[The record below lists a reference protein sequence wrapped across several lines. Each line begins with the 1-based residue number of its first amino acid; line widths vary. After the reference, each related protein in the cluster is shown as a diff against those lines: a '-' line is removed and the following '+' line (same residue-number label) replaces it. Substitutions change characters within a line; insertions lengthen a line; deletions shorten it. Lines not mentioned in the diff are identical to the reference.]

1 MIEAR
6 NLNKSFDNKV
16 IFKNANLKIEE
27 NKIYGLFARNGV
39 GKTTLLKILADQL
52 VNYQGQISYNHKSIR
67 ENKDYKKRVLLVG
80 EDFISEYLKP
90 ERLNKI
96 MDLVYILLENFNK
109 ERFEDLIN
117 IFDIDMK
124 TRYRKL
130 SFGKQSL
137 FRNAIGLASGADFLF
152 FDEPT
157 TGLDEINKDI
167 FYKKL
172 MEFQE
177 VDESTIIISSHN
189 VTDIEK
195 MITDVI
201 ILKNKDVIVNEP
213 IYDIE
218 EKSYS
223 ITLDPKNLDMLD
235 SKKVISKN
243 IFANQVI
250 ASVYDNFTEEELV
263 ALREKASIRRL
274 NLRDLFIA
282 INNGEVWYE

>member
-1 MIEAR
+1 MIEVR

-16 IFKNANLKIEE
+16 IFKNANLNIEE
-27 NKIYGLFARNGV
+27 NRIYGLFARNGV
-39 GKTTLLKILADQL
+39 GKTTLLKILSDQL
-52 VNYQGQISYNHKSIR
+52 VNYQGQITYNSKPIR
-67 ENKDYKKRVLLVG
+67 ENKVYKKRVLLVG
-80 EDFISEYLKP
+80 EDLIAEGLKA
-90 ERLNKI
+90 ERLYKI
-96 MDLVYILLENFNK
+96 MDLIYILLENFNK
-109 ERFEDLIN
+109 ERFDQLIN

-137 FRNAIGLASGADFLF
+137 FRNAIGLASGVDFIF

-177 VDESTIIISSHN
+177 VDESTVIISSHN
-189 VTDIEK
+189 VADIEK

-201 ILKNKDVIVNEP
+201 ILKDKDVIVNEP
-213 IYDIE
+213 IYGIE

-223 ITLDPKNLDMLD
+223 ITLDPKDMDMLANKNII
-235 SKKVISKN
+235 SKKT
-243 IFANQVI
+243 FANQAIV
-250 ASVYDNFTEEELV
+250 SVYDKFSEEEINKLK
-263 ALREKASIRRL
+263 EKARVNRL
-274 NLRDLFIA
+274 DLRDLFIA
-282 INNGEVWYE
+282 INEEN

>member
-1 MIEAR
+1 MIEVK
-6 NLNKSFDNKV
+6 NLNKSFDKKIV
-16 IFKNANLKIEE
+16 FQNANLKIEE
-27 NKIYGLFARNGV
+27 NRIYGLFARNGV

-80 EDFISEYLKP
+80 EDFISEALKAQH
-90 ERLNKI
+90 LNKI
-96 MDLVYILLENFNK
+96 MDLIYILLENFNK
-109 ERFEDLIN
+109 KRFEELIN

-137 FRNAIGLASGADFLF
+137 FRNAIGLASGVDFLF

-172 MEFQE
+172 MKYQE
-177 VDESTIIISSHN
+177 KDQSTVIISSHN
-189 VTDIEK
+189 VADIEK

-201 ILKNKDVIVNEP
+201 ILKDKDVIVNEP

-223 ITLDPKNLDMLD
+223 ITLNPKNLDMLAN
-235 SKKVISKN
+235 KNVVSKN

-250 ASVYDNFTEEELV
+250 VSVYDKFSEEEINKLK
-263 ALREKASIRRL
+263 EKARVNRL
-274 NLRDLFIA
+274 DLRDLFIA
-282 INNGEVWYE
+282 INNKEVWYE

>member
-1 MIEAR
+1 MIEVK
-6 NLNKSFDNKV
+6 NLNKSFDKKIV
-16 IFKNANLKIEE
+16 FQNANLKIEE
-27 NKIYGLFARNGV
+27 NRIYGLFARNGV

-96 MDLVYILLENFNK
+96 MDLIYILLENFNK
-109 ERFEDLIN
+109 ERFEELIN

-130 SFGKQSL
+130 SFGNQCL
-137 FRNAIGLASGADFLF
+137 FRNAIGLASGVDFLF

-172 MEFQE
+172 MEYQE
-177 VDESTIIISSHN
+177 KDQSTVIISSHN
-189 VTDIEK
+189 VVDIEK
-195 MITDVI
+195 IITDVI
-201 ILKNKDVIVNEP
+201 ILKDKNVIVNEP

-223 ITLDPKNLDMLD
+223 ITIDPKDLDMLAN
-235 SKKVISKN
+235 KNIISKRT
-243 IFANQVI
+243 FANQVI
-250 ASVYDNFTEEELV
+250 VSIYDKFSEEEINNIKQ
-263 ALREKASIRRL
+263 KARVNRL
-274 NLRDLFIA
+274 DLRDLFIA
-282 INNGEVWYE
+282 INEEY

>member
-1 MIEAR
+1 MIEVK
-6 NLNKSFDNKV
+6 NLNKSFDKKIV
-16 IFKNANLKIEE
+16 FQNANLKIEE
-27 NKIYGLFARNGV
+27 NRIYGLFARNGV
-39 GKTTLLKILADQL
+39 GKTTLLKILSDQL
-52 VNYQGQISYNHKSIR
+52 VNYDGQITYNNKPIR

-80 EDFISEYLKP
+80 ENLIAEGLKA

-109 ERFEDLIN
+109 ERFDELMN

-201 ILKNKDVIVNEP
+201 ILKNKDVIVNES

-223 ITLDPKNLDMLD
+223 ITLDPKDIDILANKNII
-235 SKKVISKN
+235 SKKT
-243 IFANQVI
+243 FANQVI
-250 ASVYDNFTEEELV
+250 VSVYDKFNEEEINNIKQ
-263 ALREKASIRRL
+263 KARIDRL
-274 NLRDLFIA
+274 DLRDLFIA
-282 INNGEVWYE
+282 INEVN

>member
-1 MIEAR
+1 MIEVR

-16 IFKNANLKIEE
+16 IFKNANLNIEE
-27 NKIYGLFARNGV
+27 NRIYGLFARNGV
-39 GKTTLLKILADQL
+39 GKTTLLKILSDQL
-52 VNYQGQISYNHKSIR
+52 VNYQGQITYNSKPIR
-67 ENKDYKKRVLLVG
+67 ENKVYKKRVLLVG
-80 EDFISEYLKP
+80 EDLIAEGLKA
-90 ERLNKI
+90 ERLYKI
-96 MDLVYILLENFNK
+96 MDLIYILLENFNK
-109 ERFEDLIN
+109 ERFDQLIN

-137 FRNAIGLASGADFLF
+137 FRNAIGLASGVNFLF

-177 VDESTIIISSHN
+177 VDESTVIISSHN
-189 VTDIEK
+189 VADIEK

-201 ILKNKDVIVNEP
+201 ILKDKDVIVNEP

-223 ITLDPKNLDMLD
+223 ITLDPKDMDMLANKNII
-235 SKKVISKN
+235 SKKT
-243 IFANQVI
+243 FANQAIV
-250 ASVYDNFTEEELV
+250 SVYDKFSEEEINKLK
-263 ALREKASIRRL
+263 EKARVNRL
-274 NLRDLFIA
+274 DLRDLFIA
-282 INNGEVWYE
+282 INEVN

>member
-1 MIEAR
+1 MIEVK
-6 NLNKSFDNKV
+6 NLNKSFDKKIV
-16 IFKNANLKIEE
+16 FQNANLKIEE
-27 NKIYGLFARNGV
+27 NRIYGLFARNGV

-52 VNYQGQISYNHKSIR
+52 VNYQGQISYNNKSIR

-96 MDLVYILLENFNK
+96 MDLIYILLENFNK
-109 ERFEDLIN
+109 ERFEELIN

-130 SFGKQSL
+130 SFGNQCL
-137 FRNAIGLASGADFLF
+137 FRNAIGLASGVDFLF

-172 MEFQE
+172 MEYQE
-177 VDESTIIISSHN
+177 KDQSTVIISSHN
-189 VTDIEK
+189 VADIEK

-201 ILKNKDVIVNEP
+201 ILKDKDIIVNEP

-223 ITLDPKNLDMLD
+223 ITLDPKDLDILANKNIIN
-235 SKKVISKN
+235 KK

-250 ASVYDNFTEEELV
+250 VSTYDKFSEEEINNIKQ
-263 ALREKASIRRL
+263 KARVNRL
-274 NLRDLFIA
+274 DLRDLFIA
-282 INNGEVWYE
+282 INEEY

>member
-1 MIEAR
+1 MIEVR

-16 IFKNANLKIEE
+16 IFKNANLNIEE
-27 NKIYGLFARNGV
+27 NRIYGLFARNGV
-39 GKTTLLKILADQL
+39 GKTTLLKILSDQL
-52 VNYQGQISYNHKSIR
+52 VNYQGQITYNSKPIR
-67 ENKDYKKRVLLVG
+67 ENKVYKKRVLLVG
-80 EDFISEYLKP
+80 EDLIAEGLKA
-90 ERLNKI
+90 ERLYKI
-96 MDLVYILLENFNK
+96 MDLIYILLENFNK
-109 ERFEDLIN
+109 ERFDQLIN

-137 FRNAIGLASGADFLF
+137 FRNAIGLASGVNFLF

-189 VTDIEK
+189 VADIEK

-201 ILKNKDVIVNEP
+201 ILKDKDVIVNEP

-223 ITLDPKNLDMLD
+223 ITLDPKDMDMLANKNII
-235 SKKVISKN
+235 SKKT
-243 IFANQVI
+243 FANQAIV
-250 ASVYDNFTEEELV
+250 SVYDKFSEEEINKLK
-263 ALREKASIRRL
+263 EKARVNRL
-274 NLRDLFIA
+274 DLRDLFIA
-282 INNGEVWYE
+282 INEEY

>member
-1 MIEAR
+1 MIEVR
-6 NLNKSFDNKV
+6 NLNKLFDNKV
-16 IFKNANLKIEE
+16 IFKNANLNIEE
-27 NKIYGLFARNGV
+27 NRIYGLFARNGV
-39 GKTTLLKILADQL
+39 GKTTLLKILSDQIA
-52 VNYQGQISYNHKSIR
+52 NYQGQITYNSKPVR
-67 ENKDYKKRVLLVG
+67 ENKVYKKRVLLVG
-80 EDFISEYLKP
+80 EDLIAEGLKA
-90 ERLNKI
+90 ERLYKI
-96 MDLVYILLENFNK
+96 MDLIYILLENFNK
-109 ERFEDLIN
+109 ERFDQLIN

-137 FRNAIGLASGADFLF
+137 FRNAIGLASGVNFLF

-177 VDESTIIISSHN
+177 VDESTVIISSHN
-189 VTDIEK
+189 VADIEK

-201 ILKNKDVIVNEP
+201 ILKDKDVIVNEP

-223 ITLDPKNLDMLD
+223 ITLDPKDMDMLANKNII
-235 SKKVISKN
+235 SKKT
-243 IFANQVI
+243 FANQAIV
-250 ASVYDNFTEEELV
+250 SVYDKFSEEEINKLK
-263 ALREKASIRRL
+263 EKARVNRL
-274 NLRDLFIA
+274 DLRDLFIA
-282 INNGEVWYE
+282 INEEN

>member
-1 MIEAR
+1 MIEVR
-6 NLNKSFDNKV
+6 DLNKSFDDKI
-16 IFKNANLKIEE
+16 IFQNAKLNIEE

-52 VNYQGQISYNHKSIR
+52 VNYQGQISYNNKSIR

-80 EDFISEYLKP
+80 EDFISETLKA

-96 MDLVYILLENFNK
+96 MDLIYILLENFNK
-109 ERFEDLIN
+109 ERFEELID
-117 IFDIDMK
+117 IFAIDMK

-130 SFGKQSL
+130 SFGNQCL
-137 FRNAIGLASGADFLF
+137 FRNAIGLASGVVFIF

-172 MEFQE
+172 MEYQE
-177 VDESTIIISSHN
+177 SDQSTIIISSHN
-189 VTDIEK
+189 VADIEK

-201 ILKNKDVIVNEP
+201 ILKDKDVIVNEP

-223 ITLDPKNLDMLD
+223 ITLDPKDLDILAN
-235 SKKVISKN
+235 KN
-243 IFANQVI
+243 IINKKTFANQVI
-250 ASVYDNFTEEELV
+250 VSVYDKFSEEEIINIKQ
-263 ALREKASIRRL
+263 KARVNRL
-274 NLRDLFIA
+274 DLRDLFIA
-282 INNGEVWYE
+282 INEEY

>member
-1 MIEAR
+1 MIEVR

-16 IFKNANLKIEE
+16 IFKNANLNIEE
-27 NKIYGLFARNGV
+27 NRIYGLFARNGV
-39 GKTTLLKILADQL
+39 GKTTLLKILSDQL
-52 VNYQGQISYNHKSIR
+52 VNYQGQITYNSKPIR
-67 ENKDYKKRVLLVG
+67 ENKVYKKRVLLVG
-80 EDFISEYLKP
+80 EDLIAEGLKA
-90 ERLNKI
+90 ERLYKI
-96 MDLVYILLENFNK
+96 MDLIYILLENFNK
-109 ERFEDLIN
+109 ERFDQLIN
-117 IFDIDMK
+117 IFNIDMK

-137 FRNAIGLASGADFLF
+137 FRNAIGLASGVNFLF

-177 VDESTIIISSHN
+177 VDESTVIISSHN
-189 VTDIEK
+189 VADIEK

-201 ILKNKDVIVNEP
+201 ILKDKDVIVNEP

-223 ITLDPKNLDMLD
+223 MTLDPKDLDMLANKNIIN
-235 SKKVISKN
+235 KK
-243 IFANQVI
+243 IFANQLIV
-250 ASVYDNFTEEELV
+250 SVYDKFSEEEINNIKQ
-263 ALREKASIRRL
+263 KAKINRL
-274 NLRDLFIA
+274 DLRDLFIA
-282 INNGEVWYE
+282 INEEVWYE

>member
-1 MIEAR
+1 MIEVR

-16 IFKNANLKIEE
+16 IFKNANLNIEE
-27 NKIYGLFARNGV
+27 NRIYGLFARNGV

-80 EDFISEYLKP
+80 EDFISEALKAQH
-90 ERLNKI
+90 LNKI
-96 MDLVYILLENFNK
+96 MDLIYILLENFNK
-109 ERFEDLIN
+109 ERFEELIN

-130 SFGKQSL
+130 SFGNQCL

-172 MEFQE
+172 MEYQE
-177 VDESTIIISSHN
+177 KDQSTVIISSHN
-189 VTDIEK
+189 VADIEK

-201 ILKNKDVIVNEP
+201 ILKDKDVIVNEP

-223 ITLDPKNLDMLD
+223 ITLDPKDLDILANKNIIN
-235 SKKVISKN
+235 KK
-243 IFANQVI
+243 IFANQIIV
-250 ASVYDNFTEEELV
+250 SVYDKFSEEEINNIKQ
-263 ALREKASIRRL
+263 KARVNRL
-274 NLRDLFIA
+274 DLRDLFIA
-282 INNGEVWYE
+282 INEEV

>member
-1 MIEAR
+1 MIEVR
-6 NLNKSFDNKV
+6 DLNKSFDDKI
-16 IFKNANLKIEE
+16 IFQNANLNIEE
-27 NKIYGLFARNGV
+27 NRIYGLFARNGV

-52 VNYQGQISYNHKSIR
+52 VNYQGQISYNNKSIR

-80 EDFISEYLKP
+80 EDFISETLKP

-96 MDLVYILLENFNK
+96 MDLIYILLENFNK
-109 ERFEDLIN
+109 ERFEELIE

-130 SFGKQSL
+130 SFGNQCL
-137 FRNAIGLASGADFLF
+137 FRNAIGLASGVDFIF

-172 MEFQE
+172 MEYQDK
-177 VDESTIIISSHN
+177 DESTVIISSHN
-189 VTDIEK
+189 VSDIEK

-201 ILKNKDVIVNEP
+201 ILKDKKVIINEP

-223 ITLDPKNLDMLD
+223 ITLDQKNLDMLA
-235 SKKVISKN
+235 SKN
-243 IFANQVI
+243 IINKKSFANQVI
-250 ASVYDNFTEEELV
+250 ASVYDDFTEEELI
-263 ALREKASIRRL
+263 ALREKASISRL

-282 INNGEVWYE
+282 INEEH

>member
-1 MIEAR
+1 MIEVK
-6 NLNKSFDNKV
+6 NLNKSFDKKIV
-16 IFKNANLKIEE
+16 FQNANLRIEE
-27 NKIYGLFARNGV
+27 NRIYGLFARNGV
-39 GKTTLLKILADQL
+39 GKTTLLKILSDQL
-52 VNYQGQISYNHKSIR
+52 VNYDGQITYKHKSIKGS
-67 ENKDYKKRVLLVG
+67 KDYKKKVLLVG
-80 EDFISEYLKP
+80 EDFISEALKAQH
-90 ERLNKI
+90 LNKI
-96 MDLVYILLENFNK
+96 MDLIYILLDNFNK

-137 FRNAIGLASGADFLF
+137 FRNAIGLASGVNFIF

-172 MEFQE
+172 MEYQE
-177 VDESTIIISSHN
+177 KDQSTVIISSHN
-189 VTDIEK
+189 VADIEK

-201 ILKNKDVIVNEP
+201 ILKDKDVIVNEP

-223 ITLDPKNLDMLD
+223 ITLDPKDLDMLAN
-235 SKKVISKN
+235 KNIISKN

-250 ASVYDNFTEEELV
+250 VSVYDKFSEEEINNIKQ
-263 ALREKASIRRL
+263 KARVNRL
-274 NLRDLFIA
+274 DLRDLFIA
-282 INNGEVWYE
+282 INEEH

>member
-1 MIEAR
+1 MIEVK
-6 NLNKSFDNKV
+6 NLNKSFDKKIV
-16 IFKNANLKIEE
+16 FQNANLKIEE
-27 NKIYGLFARNGV
+27 NRIYGLFARNGV

-80 EDFISEYLKP
+80 EDFISESLKAQH
-90 ERLNKI
+90 LNKI
-96 MDLVYILLENFNK
+96 MDLIYILLENFNK
-109 ERFEDLIN
+109 ERFEELIN

-130 SFGKQSL
+130 SFGNQCL
-137 FRNAIGLASGADFLF
+137 FRNAIGLASGVDFLF

-167 FYKKL
+167 FYKRL
-172 MEFQE
+172 MEYQE
-177 VDESTIIISSHN
+177 KDQSTVIISSHN
-189 VTDIEK
+189 VADIEK

-201 ILKNKDVIVNEP
+201 ILKDKDVIVNEP

-223 ITLDPKNLDMLD
+223 ITLDPKDLDMLANKNIIN
-235 SKKVISKN
+235 KK
-243 IFANQVI
+243 IFANQAIV
-250 ASVYDNFTEEELV
+250 SVYDEFSEEEINNIKQ
-263 ALREKASIRRL
+263 KARVNRL
-274 NLRDLFIA
+274 DLRDLFIA
-282 INNGEVWYE
+282 INEEN

>member
-1 MIEAR
+1 MIEVR

-16 IFKNANLKIEE
+16 IFKNANLNIEE
-27 NKIYGLFARNGV
+27 NRIYGLFARNGV

-80 EDFISEYLKP
+80 EDFISEALKAQH
-90 ERLNKI
+90 LNKI
-96 MDLVYILLENFNK
+96 MDLIYILLENFNK
-109 ERFEDLIN
+109 ERFEELIN

-130 SFGKQSL
+130 SFGNQCL

-172 MEFQE
+172 MEYQE
-177 VDESTIIISSHN
+177 KDQSTVIISSHN
-189 VTDIEK
+189 VADIEK

-201 ILKNKDVIVNEP
+201 ILKDKDVIVNEP

-223 ITLDPKNLDMLD
+223 ITLDPKDLDILANKNIIN
-235 SKKVISKN
+235 KK
-243 IFANQVI
+243 IFANQIIV
-250 ASVYDNFTEEELV
+250 SVYDKFSEEEINNIKQ
-263 ALREKASIRRL
+263 KARVNRL
-274 NLRDLFIA
+274 DLRDLFIA
-282 INNGEVWYE
+282 INEEVWYE

>member
-1 MIEAR
+1 MIEVR

-27 NKIYGLFARNGV
+27 NRIYGLFARNGV

-52 VNYQGQISYNHKSIR
+52 VNYDGQITYNHKPIR

-80 EDFISEYLKP
+80 ENLIAEGLKA

-223 ITLDPKNLDMLD
+223 ITFDPKDIDILANKNIL
-235 SKKVISKN
+235 SKKT
-243 IFANQVI
+243 FANQVI
-250 ASVYDNFTEEELV
+250 VSVYDKFNEEEINNIKQ
-263 ALREKASIRRL
+263 KARIDRL
-274 NLRDLFIA
+274 DLRDLFIA
-282 INNGEVWYE
+282 INEEY

>member
-1 MIEAR
+1 MIEVK
-6 NLNKSFDNKV
+6 NLNKSFDKKIV
-16 IFKNANLKIEE
+16 FQNANLKIEE

-52 VNYQGQISYNHKSIR
+52 VNYQGQISYNNKSIR

-80 EDFISEYLKP
+80 EDFISEALKAQH
-90 ERLNKI
+90 LNKI
-96 MDLVYILLENFNK
+96 MDLIYILLENFNK
-109 ERFEDLIN
+109 KRFEELIN

-130 SFGKQSL
+130 SFGNQCL

-172 MEFQE
+172 MEYQE
-177 VDESTIIISSHN
+177 KDQSTVIISSHN
-189 VTDIEK
+189 VADIEK

-201 ILKNKDVIVNEP
+201 ILKDKNVIVNEP

-223 ITLDPKNLDMLD
+223 ITLDPKDLGILANKNIIN
-235 SKKVISKN
+235 KK

-250 ASVYDNFTEEELV
+250 VSVYDKFSEEEINNIKQ
-263 ALREKASIRRL
+263 KARVNRL
-274 NLRDLFIA
+274 DLRDLFIA
-282 INNGEVWYE
+282 INEEVWYE

>member
-1 MIEAR
+1 MIEVR

-16 IFKNANLKIEE
+16 IFKNANLNIEE
-27 NKIYGLFARNGV
+27 NRIYGLFARNGV
-39 GKTTLLKILADQL
+39 GKTTLLKILSDQL
-52 VNYQGQISYNHKSIR
+52 VNYQGQITYNSKPIR
-67 ENKDYKKRVLLVG
+67 ENKVYKKRVLLVG
-80 EDFISEYLKP
+80 EDLIAEGLKA
-90 ERLNKI
+90 ERLYKI
-96 MDLVYILLENFNK
+96 MDLIYILLENFNK
-109 ERFEDLIN
+109 ERFDQLIN

-137 FRNAIGLASGADFLF
+137 FRNAIGLASGVNFLF

-177 VDESTIIISSHN
+177 VDESTVIISSHN
-189 VTDIEK
+189 VADIEK

-201 ILKNKDVIVNEP
+201 ILKDKDVIVNEP

-223 ITLDPKNLDMLD
+223 ITLDPKDMDMLANKNII
-235 SKKVISKN
+235 SKKT
-243 IFANQVI
+243 FANQAIV
-250 ASVYDNFTEEELV
+250 SVYDKFNEEEINNIKQ
-263 ALREKASIRRL
+263 KARIDRL
-274 NLRDLFIA
+274 DLRDLFIA
-282 INNGEVWYE
+282 INEEN

>member
-1 MIEAR
+1 MIEVK
-6 NLNKSFDNKV
+6 NLNKSFDKKIV
-16 IFKNANLKIEE
+16 FQNANLKIEE
-27 NKIYGLFARNGV
+27 NRIYGLFARNGV

-52 VNYQGQISYNHKSIR
+52 VNYQGQISYNNKSIR

-96 MDLVYILLENFNK
+96 MDLIYILLENFNK
-109 ERFEDLIN
+109 ERFEELIN

-130 SFGKQSL
+130 SFGNQCL
-137 FRNAIGLASGADFLF
+137 FRNAIGLASGVDFLF

-172 MEFQE
+172 MEYQE
-177 VDESTIIISSHN
+177 KDQSTVIISSHN
-189 VTDIEK
+189 VADIEK

-201 ILKNKDVIVNEP
+201 ILKDKDVIVNEP

-223 ITLDPKNLDMLD
+223 ITLDPKDMDMLVNKNII
-235 SKKVISKN
+235 SKKT
-243 IFANQVI
+243 FANQAIV
-250 ASVYDNFTEEELV
+250 SVYDKFSEEEINKLK
-263 ALREKASIRRL
+263 EKARVNRL
-274 NLRDLFIA
+274 DLRDLFIA
-282 INNGEVWYE
+282 INEEN

>member
-1 MIEAR
+1 MIEVK
-6 NLNKSFDNKV
+6 NLNKSFDKKIV
-16 IFKNANLKIEE
+16 FQNANLKIEE
-27 NKIYGLFARNGV
+27 NRIYGLFARNGV

-96 MDLVYILLENFNK
+96 MDLIYILLENFNK
-109 ERFEDLIN
+109 ERFEELIN

-130 SFGKQSL
+130 SFGNQCL

-172 MEFQE
+172 MEYQE
-177 VDESTIIISSHN
+177 KDQSTVIISSHN
-189 VTDIEK
+189 VADIEK

-201 ILKNKDVIVNEP
+201 ILKDKNVIVNEP

-223 ITLDPKNLDMLD
+223 ITLDPKDLDILANKNIIN
-235 SKKVISKN
+235 KK

-250 ASVYDNFTEEELV
+250 VSVYDKFSEEEINNIKQ
-263 ALREKASIRRL
+263 KARVNRL
-274 NLRDLFIA
+274 DLRDLFIA
-282 INNGEVWYE
+282 INEEY

>member
-1 MIEAR
+1 MIEVK
-6 NLNKSFDNKV
+6 NLNKSFDKKIV
-16 IFKNANLKIEE
+16 FQNANLKIEE
-27 NKIYGLFARNGV
+27 NRIYGLFARNGV
-39 GKTTLLKILADQL
+39 GKTTLLKILSDQL

-96 MDLVYILLENFNK
+96 MDLIYILLENFNK
-109 ERFEDLIN
+109 ERFEELIN

-130 SFGKQSL
+130 SFGNQCL
-137 FRNAIGLASGADFLF
+137 FRNAIGLASGVDFLF

-177 VDESTIIISSHN
+177 VDESTVIISSHN
-189 VTDIEK
+189 VADIEK

-201 ILKNKDVIVNEP
+201 ILKDKDIIVNEP

-223 ITLDPKNLDMLD
+223 ITLYPKDLDILA
-235 SKKVISKN
+235 KKNIINKK

-250 ASVYDNFTEEELV
+250 VSVYDKFSEEEINNIKQ
-263 ALREKASIRRL
+263 KARVNRL
-274 NLRDLFIA
+274 DLRDLFIA
-282 INNGEVWYE
+282 INEEY

>member
-1 MIEAR
+1 MIEVK
-6 NLNKSFDNKV
+6 NLNKSFDNKIV
-16 IFKNANLKIEE
+16 FQNANLKIEE

-96 MDLVYILLENFNK
+96 MDLIYILLENFNK
-109 ERFEDLIN
+109 ERFEELIN

-130 SFGKQSL
+130 SFGNQCL
-137 FRNAIGLASGADFLF
+137 FRNAIGLASGVDFLF

-172 MEFQE
+172 MEYQE
-177 VDESTIIISSHN
+177 KDQSTVIISSHN
-189 VTDIEK
+189 VADIEK

-201 ILKNKDVIVNEP
+201 ILKDKDIIVNEP

-223 ITLDPKNLDMLD
+223 ITLDPKDLDILANKNIIN
-235 SKKVISKN
+235 KK
-243 IFANQVI
+243 IFANQAIV
-250 ASVYDNFTEEELV
+250 SVYDKFSEEEINNIKQ
-263 ALREKASIRRL
+263 KARVNRL
-274 NLRDLFIA
+274 DLRDLFIA
-282 INNGEVWYE
+282 INEEY

>member
-1 MIEAR
+1 MIEVK
-6 NLNKSFDNKV
+6 NLNKSFDKKIV
-16 IFKNANLKIEE
+16 FQNANLKIEE
-27 NKIYGLFARNGV
+27 NRIYGLFARNGV

-52 VNYQGQISYNHKSIR
+52 VNYQGQISYNNKSIR

-96 MDLVYILLENFNK
+96 MDLIYILLENFNK
-109 ERFEDLIN
+109 ERFEELIN

-130 SFGKQSL
+130 SFGNQCL
-137 FRNAIGLASGADFLF
+137 FRNAIGLASGVDFLF

-157 TGLDEINKDI
+157 TGLDEINKNI

-172 MEFQE
+172 MEYQE
-177 VDESTIIISSHN
+177 KDQSTVIISSHN
-189 VTDIEK
+189 VADIEK

-201 ILKNKDVIVNEP
+201 ILKDKDVIVNEP

-223 ITLDPKNLDMLD
+223 ITLDPKDMDMLANKNII
-235 SKKVISKN
+235 SKKT
-243 IFANQVI
+243 FANQAIV
-250 ASVYDNFTEEELV
+250 SVYDKFSEEEINKLK
-263 ALREKASIRRL
+263 EKARVNRL
-274 NLRDLFIA
+274 DLRDLFIA
-282 INNGEVWYE
+282 INEVN

>member
-1 MIEAR
+1 MIEVK
-6 NLNKSFDNKV
+6 NLNKSFDKKIV
-16 IFKNANLKIEE
+16 FQNANLKIEE
-27 NKIYGLFARNGV
+27 NRIYGLFARNGV

-96 MDLVYILLENFNK
+96 MDLIYILLENFNK
-109 ERFEDLIN
+109 ERFEELIN
-117 IFDIDMK
+117 IFAIDMK

-130 SFGKQSL
+130 SFGNQCL
-137 FRNAIGLASGADFLF
+137 FRNAIGLASGVDFLF

-172 MEFQE
+172 IEYQE
-177 VDESTIIISSHN
+177 KDQSTVIISSHN
-189 VTDIEK
+189 VADIEK

-201 ILKNKDVIVNEP
+201 ILKDKNVIVNEP

-223 ITLDPKNLDMLD
+223 ITLDPEDLDILANKNIIN
-235 SKKVISKN
+235 KK

-250 ASVYDNFTEEELV
+250 VSIYDKFSEEEINNIKQ
-263 ALREKASIRRL
+263 KARVNRL
-274 NLRDLFIA
+274 DLRDLFIA
-282 INNGEVWYE
+282 INEEV

>member
-1 MIEAR
+1 MIEVK
-6 NLNKSFDNKV
+6 NLNKSFDKKIV
-16 IFKNANLKIEE
+16 FQNANLKIEE
-27 NKIYGLFARNGV
+27 NRIYGLFARNGV
-39 GKTTLLKILADQL
+39 GKTTLLKILSDQIA
-52 VNYQGQISYNHKSIR
+52 NYQGQITYNSKPVR
-67 ENKDYKKRVLLVG
+67 ENKVYKKRVLLVG
-80 EDFISEYLKP
+80 EDLIAEGLKA
-90 ERLNKI
+90 ERLYKI
-96 MDLVYILLENFNK
+96 MDLIYILLENFNK
-109 ERFEDLIN
+109 ERFDQLIN

-137 FRNAIGLASGADFLF
+137 FRNAIGLASGVNFLF

-177 VDESTIIISSHN
+177 VDESTVIISSHN
-189 VTDIEK
+189 VADIEK

-201 ILKNKDVIVNEP
+201 ILKDKDVIVNEP

-223 ITLDPKNLDMLD
+223 ITLDPKDMDMLANKNII
-235 SKKVISKN
+235 SKKT
-243 IFANQVI
+243 FANQAIV
-250 ASVYDNFTEEELV
+250 SVYDKFSEEEINKLK
-263 ALREKASIRRL
+263 EKARVNRL
-274 NLRDLFIA
+274 DLRDLFIA
-282 INNGEVWYE
+282 INEEN

>member
-1 MIEAR
+1 MIEVK
-6 NLNKSFDNKV
+6 NLNKSFDKKIV
-16 IFKNANLKIEE
+16 FQNANLKIEE
-27 NKIYGLFARNGV
+27 NRVYGLFARNGV

-96 MDLVYILLENFNK
+96 MDLIYILLENFNK
-109 ERFEDLIN
+109 ERFEELIN

-130 SFGKQSL
+130 SFGNQCL
-137 FRNAIGLASGADFLF
+137 FRNAIGLASGVDFLF

-157 TGLDEINKDI
+157 TGLDEINKNI

-172 MEFQE
+172 MEYQE
-177 VDESTIIISSHN
+177 KDQSTVIISSHN
-189 VTDIEK
+189 VADIEK

-201 ILKNKDVIVNEP
+201 ILKDKDVIVNEP
-213 IYDIE
+213 IYGIE

-223 ITLDPKNLDMLD
+223 ITLDPKDMDMLANKNII
-235 SKKVISKN
+235 SKKT
-243 IFANQVI
+243 FANQAIV
-250 ASVYDNFTEEELV
+250 SVYDKFSEEEINKLK
-263 ALREKASIRRL
+263 EKARVNRL
-274 NLRDLFIA
+274 DLRDLFIA
-282 INNGEVWYE
+282 INEEN

>member
-1 MIEAR
+1 MIEVK
-6 NLNKSFDNKV
+6 NLNKSFDKKIV
-16 IFKNANLKIEE
+16 FQNANLKIEE
-27 NKIYGLFARNGV
+27 KRIYGLFARNGV

-52 VNYQGQISYNHKSIR
+52 VNYDGQITYKRKSIR

-96 MDLVYILLENFNK
+96 MDLIYILLENFNK
-109 ERFEDLIN
+109 ERFEELIN

-137 FRNAIGLASGADFLF
+137 FRNAIGLASGVDFLF

-157 TGLDEINKDI
+157 TGLDEINKNI

-172 MEFQE
+172 MEYQE
-177 VDESTIIISSHN
+177 KDQSTVIISSHN
-189 VTDIEK
+189 VADIEK

-201 ILKNKDVIVNEP
+201 ILKDKNVIVNEP

-223 ITLDPKNLDMLD
+223 ITIDPKDLDMLAN
-235 SKKVISKN
+235 KNIISKRT
-243 IFANQVI
+243 FANQVI
-250 ASVYDNFTEEELV
+250 VSIYDKFSEEEINNIKQ
-263 ALREKASIRRL
+263 KARVNRL
-274 NLRDLFIA
+274 DLRDLFIA
-282 INNGEVWYE
+282 INEEY

>member
-1 MIEAR
+1 MIEVK
-6 NLNKSFDNKV
+6 NLNKSFDKKIV
-16 IFKNANLKIEE
+16 FQNANLKIEE
-27 NKIYGLFARNGV
+27 NRIYGLFARNGV

-52 VNYQGQISYNHKSIR
+52 VNYQGQISYNNKSIR

-96 MDLVYILLENFNK
+96 MDLIYILLENFNK
-109 ERFEDLIN
+109 ERFEELIN

-130 SFGKQSL
+130 SFGNQCL
-137 FRNAIGLASGADFLF
+137 FRNAIGLASGVDFLF

-157 TGLDEINKDI
+157 TGLDEINKNI

-172 MEFQE
+172 MEYQE
-177 VDESTIIISSHN
+177 KDQSTVIISSHN
-189 VTDIEK
+189 VADIEK

-201 ILKNKDVIVNEP
+201 ILKDKNVIVNEP

-223 ITLDPKNLDMLD
+223 ITLDPKDIDILANKNII
-235 SKKVISKN
+235 SKKT
-243 IFANQVI
+243 FANQVI
-250 ASVYDNFTEEELV
+250 VSTYDKFSEEEINNIKQ
-263 ALREKASIRRL
+263 KARVNRL
-274 NLRDLFIA
+274 DLRDLFIA
-282 INNGEVWYE
+282 INEEY

>member
-1 MIEAR
+1 M
-6 NLNKSFDNKV
+6 
-16 IFKNANLKIEE
+16 
-27 NKIYGLFARNGV
+27 
-39 GKTTLLKILADQL
+39 
-52 VNYQGQISYNHKSIR
+52 
-67 ENKDYKKRVLLVG
+67 G

-96 MDLVYILLENFNK
+96 MDLIYILLENFNK
-109 ERFEDLIN
+109 ERFEELIN
-117 IFDIDMK
+117 IFDIDIK

-130 SFGKQSL
+130 SFGNQCL
-137 FRNAIGLASGADFLF
+137 FRNAIGLASGVDFLF

-172 MEFQE
+172 MEYQE
-177 VDESTIIISSHN
+177 KDQSTVIISSHN
-189 VTDIEK
+189 VADIEK

-201 ILKNKDVIVNEP
+201 ILKDKDVIVNEP

-223 ITLDPKNLDMLD
+223 ITLDPKDLDILA
-235 SKKVISKN
+235 KKNIINKK

-250 ASVYDNFTEEELV
+250 VSVYDKFSEEEINNIKQ
-263 ALREKASIRRL
+263 KARVNRL
-274 NLRDLFIA
+274 DLRDLFIA
-282 INNGEVWYE
+282 INEEY

>member
-1 MIEAR
+1 MIEVR

-16 IFKNANLKIEE
+16 IFKNANLNIEE
-27 NKIYGLFARNGV
+27 NRIYGLFARNGV
-39 GKTTLLKILADQL
+39 GKTTLLKILSDQL
-52 VNYQGQISYNHKSIR
+52 VNYQGQITYNSKPIR
-67 ENKDYKKRVLLVG
+67 ENKVYKKRVLLVG
-80 EDFISEYLKP
+80 EDLIAEGLKA
-90 ERLNKI
+90 ERLYKI
-96 MDLVYILLENFNK
+96 MDLIYILLENFNK
-109 ERFEDLIN
+109 ERFDQLIN

-137 FRNAIGLASGADFLF
+137 FRNAIGLASGVNFIF

-177 VDESTIIISSHN
+177 VDESTVIISSHN
-189 VTDIEK
+189 VADIEK
-195 MITDVI
+195 IITDVI
-201 ILKNKDVIVNEP
+201 ILKDKDIIVNEP

-223 ITLDPKNLDMLD
+223 ITLDPKDMDMLANKNII
-235 SKKVISKN
+235 SKKT
-243 IFANQVI
+243 FANQAIV
-250 ASVYDNFTEEELV
+250 SVYDKFSEEEINKLK
-263 ALREKASIRRL
+263 EKARVNRL
-274 NLRDLFIA
+274 DLRDLFIA
-282 INNGEVWYE
+282 INEEN

>member
-282 INNGEVWYE
+282 INNGEV

>member
-1 MIEAR
+1 MIEVR

-16 IFKNANLKIEE
+16 IFKNANLNIEE
-27 NKIYGLFARNGV
+27 NRIYGLFARNGV
-39 GKTTLLKILADQL
+39 GKTTLLKILSDQL
-52 VNYQGQISYNHKSIR
+52 ANYQGQITYNSKLIR
-67 ENKDYKKRVLLVG
+67 ENKVYKKRVLLVG
-80 EDFISEYLKP
+80 EDLIAEGLKA
-90 ERLNKI
+90 ERLYKI
-96 MDLVYILLENFNK
+96 MDLIYILLENFNK
-109 ERFEDLIN
+109 ERFDQLIN

-137 FRNAIGLASGADFLF
+137 FRNAIGLASGVNFLF

-189 VTDIEK
+189 VADIEK

-201 ILKNKDVIVNEP
+201 ILKDKDVIVNEP

-223 ITLDPKNLDMLD
+223 ITIDPKDLDMLAN
-235 SKKVISKN
+235 KNIISKRT
-243 IFANQVI
+243 FANQVI
-250 ASVYDNFTEEELV
+250 VSIYDKFSEEEINNIKQ
-263 ALREKASIRRL
+263 KARVNRL
-274 NLRDLFIA
+274 DLRDLFIA
-282 INNGEVWYE
+282 INEEY